1 MELIDKNDV
10 IAEIAR
16 LEKISGDGIDT
27 GVMYEEIK
35 NSIRNMESVTVEDD
49 IYVLKRKAAE
59 LDRVKELARRMKA
72 GESVKAPA
80 GSSVYDVLFPGL
92 RSGERS

>member
-10 IAEIAR
+10 IAEISR
-16 LEKISGDGIDT
+16 LERIAENRGLDAGIMSDALRDSIEEMKITVDGDIQ
-27 GVMYEEIK
+27 E
-35 NSIRNMESVTVEDD
+35 
-49 IYVLKRKAAE
+49 LKRKADE

-72 GESVKAPA
+72 GESVNAPA

-92 RSGERS
+92 RSGDQS

>member
-10 IAEIAR
+10 IAEIVR
-16 LEKISGDGIDT
+16 LERISGDGIDT
-27 GVMYEEIK
+27 VTMCEDIK
-35 NSIRNMESVTVEDD
+35 NAVRNMESVTVDDD
-49 IYVLKRKAAE
+49 ICVLKMKAAE
-59 LDRVKELARRMKA
+59 LDRVKELAGRMKA